1 MKHSSRKR
9 YLADMTTTGADVIQH
24 KEHLLGRR
32 LAKYLLIDFI
42 SSTFVIRVIAGSP
55 AGKPAWCLTLQE

>member
-1 MKHSSRKR
+1 M
-9 YLADMTTTGADVIQH
+9 ATTGADVIQH

-42 SSTFVIRVIAGSP
+42 SSTFTIRVIAGSL